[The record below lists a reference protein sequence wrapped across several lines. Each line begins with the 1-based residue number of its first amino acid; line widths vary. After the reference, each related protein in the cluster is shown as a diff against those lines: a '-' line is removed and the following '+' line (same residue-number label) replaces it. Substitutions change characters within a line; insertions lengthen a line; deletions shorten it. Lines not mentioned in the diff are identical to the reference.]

1 MLWSKLTWFQ
11 FFLVPTGSFFHRF
24 TSSTQALQISPDRVS
39 FSLHDDHSLWGNGT
53 EEKRCSTCS
62 DERLTQNS
70 SWSLSRSA
78 CCLWSESWRTL
89 PGRYS
94 IHPNSCTF
102 LAYESQTSAHR
113 KYKKKSCIYFSF
125 NTLSSQPV
133 SIACSLQYLA
143 EAEGHVSGSDQ
154 KVIFYSNSA
163 VCIYLHFSH
172 KRGALKTCRGSGFCR
187 SISPLW
193 PTWGEVGQQSDR
205 SCHHAARTGCIFG
218 KAKTQTSRSA
228 ILHAA
233 THALQTVVKRRGKL
247 QNLWIA
253 LPMRCKIIKC
263 VWRWIGGGGSKH
275 PDYAWGELW
284 FMLLGKI

>member
-1 MLWSKLTWFQ
+1 MTITAYEETAQRRRDAPRVRMRGLPKTAPEV
-11 FFLVPTGSFFHRF
+11 FLV
-24 TSSTQALQISPDRVS
+24 ALAVCEARAGGLCPADTASIQTPVH
-39 FSLHDDHSLWGNGT
+39 FWLMKAKHLHT
-53 EEKRCSTCS
+53 EK
-62 DERLTQNS
+62 
-70 SWSLSRSA
+70 
-78 CCLWSESWRTL
+78 
-89 PGRYS
+89 
-94 IHPNSCTF
+94 I
-102 LAYESQTSAHR
+102 
-113 KYKKKSCIYFSF
+113 KKKSCIYFSF

-163 VCIYLHFSH
+163 VCIYLRFSH

-193 PTWGEVGQQSDR
+193 PTWGEVGQQSDSVSDR

-263 VWRWIGGGGSKH
+263 VWRWIGGGAVSTPITHG
-275 PDYAWGELW
+275 GELW